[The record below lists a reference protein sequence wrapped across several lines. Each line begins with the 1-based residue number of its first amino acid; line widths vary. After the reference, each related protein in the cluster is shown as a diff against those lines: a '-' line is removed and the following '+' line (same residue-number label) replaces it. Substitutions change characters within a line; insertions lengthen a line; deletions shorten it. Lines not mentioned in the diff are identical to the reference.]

1 MIRGGGEA
9 SAPKGA
15 GISGGAQR
23 RCIEHASMHGVIEG
37 WGTNAR
43 RNGEVGCPSLAT
55 QERGQHGTSPTPWG
69 LDVKPLNGNSSSSS
83 SWLVSNVAGSPP
95 PGRHGKMMERFSTKE
110 DWNERPS

>member
-9 SAPKGA
+9 SVPKGA

-43 RNGEVGCPSLAT
+43 RNGEVGCLAT
-55 QERGQHGTSPTPWG
+55 
-69 LDVKPLNGNSSSSS
+69 
-83 SWLVSNVAGSPP
+83 
-95 PGRHGKMMERFSTKE
+95 
-110 DWNERPS
+110 